1 MSVIVAWSLAD
12 PPLVSG
18 AGTGCGTASPS
29 LGFRST
35 SAAMRPGHSRD
46 HGLTVVGA
54 AALIATTLALPARA
68 GGDEE
73 ALEVVVRGT
82 SAGAWTSQTS
92 ADTAAREPVDAAA
105 LLAELP
111 SVHVRRLGGDGSF
124 GTLSVRGSASTQV
137 GVVLAGIPLTSAADP
152 SIDAGGL
159 PLWPGATFR
168 VYRGFAPARLGATG
182 YLGGVV
188 AIDPAAPAATPRTEW
203 WALAGSFGALKLRLG
218 DARRIGDLSIAS
230 GLYGSRSDGDF
241 TYEETDDFTG
251 AVTERT
257 RGNAGHAAAG
267 LVERVSLDRPWGSIG
282 ATLFAE
288 TSRHGVPGPADLDA
302 RDGRRFASLSAGRLA
317 AGIDA
322 RFRSGPS
329 AVWHAALWGR
339 RDTSTFDDPLGEI
352 DPTRPGAHVVQAIE
366 GAGAS
371 FGWRG
376 RPVDALTAD
385 LLLDGRVER
394 FVPEESAVAATGTG
408 ATRLAGG
415 LGLDLTWRATDGVEL
430 AATGRLDARRDDA
443 EGAFG
448 LGQVALGSSS
458 DLAPSGHLG
467 GALRI
472 TDGIALAAHAGALER
487 PPSFVELY
495 GDRGTL
501 IGDPR
506 LLPERALSFDLGVQ
520 GDAGDRAVRFGY
532 ELVGFVTTATN
543 LIAFVPRG
551 RSTAEARN
559 VAEALVVGGELTTT
573 LTTRRLSTRI
583 GYTLLHTEDRSDDA
597 LTRGRSLPGRP
608 LHDLTADVSYGLGPV
623 RVRYGLD
630 VLAGITVDP
639 EGAQVLPP
647 RALHS
652 AGASLDVP
660 GLRGL
665 RAGFEVD
672 NLLDVRTQHF
682 PSELRERPAAVPL
695 SDFLGYPLPGRSV
708 LGTLRY
714 VAR

>member
-1 MSVIVAWSLAD
+1 MR
-12 PPLVSG
+12 
-18 AGTGCGTASPS
+18 AGHT
-29 LGFRST
+29 
-35 SAAMRPGHSRD
+35 RD
-46 HGLTVVGA
+46 HGLTAMGA
-54 AALIATTLALPARA
+54 AALVATLAAPARA
-68 GGDEE
+68 GGDDE
-73 ALEVVVRGT
+73 AIEVVVRGT

-92 ADTAAREPVDAAA
+92 SDTAAREPVDAAA

-124 GTLSVRGSASTQV
+124 GTLSIRGSASTQV
-137 GVVLAGIPLTSAADP
+137 GVLLAGIPLTSAADP

-188 AIDPAAPAATPRTEW
+188 AIDPARPPSTPRTEW

-241 TYEETDDFTG
+241 TYEATDPVTG
-251 AVTERT
+251 EVSERT
-257 RGNAGHAAAG
+257 RENAGHAAAG
-267 LVERVSLDRPWGSIG
+267 LVERVSIDRPWGGVG

-288 TSRHGVPGPADLDA
+288 TSRHGVPGAAAQEATD
-302 RDGRRFASLSAGRLA
+302 RRRVASLSAGRLA

-329 AVWHAALWGR
+329 AVWHAAVWGR
-339 RDTSTFDDPLGEI
+339 RDTSTFDDPQGEI
-352 DPTRPGAHVVQAIE
+352 DLTRRGAHVVQAIE

-376 RPVDALTAD
+376 RPIDALTAD

-408 ATRLAGG
+408 ASRLAGG
-415 LGLDLTWRATDGVEL
+415 LGLDLTWRVTERVEL

-443 EGAFG
+443 DGAIG
-448 LGQVALGSSS
+448 AGDVPLGSSS

-467 GALRI
+467 GALRL
-472 TDGIALAAHAGALER
+472 TDEIALAAHAGALER

-501 IGDPR
+501 LGDPL
-506 LLPERALSFDLGVQ
+506 LLPERALSLDLGVH
-520 GDAGDRAVRFGY
+520 GDVGSRTARFGY
-532 ELVGFVTTATN
+532 ELVGFVTRATN
-543 LIAFVPRG
+543 LIAFVPKG
-551 RSTAEARN
+551 KNTAEARN
-559 VAEALVVGGELTTT
+559 VADALVLGGELTAT

-608 LHDLTADVSYGLGPV
+608 LHDLTCDASYGLGPV

-630 VLAGITVDP
+630 VLAGITVNP
-639 EGAQVLPP
+639 EGTQVLPP

-652 AGASLDVP
+652 VGASLDVP

-665 RAGFEVD
+665 RAGFQID

-682 PSELRERPAAVPL
+682 PSELRERPEAVPL